1 MEKFVA
7 NGLAWHYFCDQL
19 QPVFDQLDDEI
30 NKSECKDRLSSRK
43 LFILLPLNCMVDKP
57 LWNIDDNIKKKHVFE
72 IKETAEKKHLV
83 RVYEIGTYTVML
95 QFASPL
101 KTLDEM
107 SKFEYSK
114 GINDADR
121 EHQVRLFYRTL
132 KDILEKFVKCTSAEK
147 RWDLVLFNFDALQ
160 SGLGEFLEKIVL
172 PTVVT
177 PPQRNPSLAPCTVK
191 MGESYQ
197 NVSNQGL

>member
-1 MEKFVA
+1 
-7 NGLAWHYFCDQL
+7 
-19 QPVFDQLDDEI
+19 
-30 NKSECKDRLSSRK
+30 
-43 LFILLPLNCMVDKP
+43 
-57 LWNIDDNIKKKHVFE
+57 
-72 IKETAEKKHLV
+72 
-83 RVYEIGTYTVML
+83 
-95 QFASPL
+95 
-101 KTLDEM
+101 M

-114 GINDADR
+114 GIHDADR

-132 KDILEKFVKCTSAEK
+132 QDILEKFVKCTSAEK

-160 SGLGEFLEKIVL
+160 SGLGEFVEKIVL

-197 NVSNQGL
+197 NGSNQGL